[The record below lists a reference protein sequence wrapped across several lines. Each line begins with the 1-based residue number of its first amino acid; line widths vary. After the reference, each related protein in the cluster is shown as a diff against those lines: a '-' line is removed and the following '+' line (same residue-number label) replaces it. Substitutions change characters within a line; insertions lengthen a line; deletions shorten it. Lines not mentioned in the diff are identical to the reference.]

1 MDSSGAVIPNSWQD
15 CELECPRNGDVSVTS
30 PGKLKGFEFLE
41 HPGRGCTWSYHNGE
55 RQKTCEPKPSS
66 WTPEYHRRDR
76 LECGCV
82 QERDSGEGHCKS
94 EYLGYSW
101 CYVGEAAGCW
111 DLTRSSSRADTHWSF
126 GACYQELRSPGEGC
140 FWQYENG
147 ERQKICKQGDGCYWE
162 NYNTGDIMNLC
173 GDSHE
178 QQDVEYC
185 DKSGK
190 CDDVSPGAAAFA
202 PLSASAI
209 AATQNYYPP
218 HEPCKCSNYTTTT
231 KNGIEKGNCMTK
243 YRGHRWCYVDNP
255 TNCRD
260 FTFSKKSG
268 KFWSFGACYFE

>member
-1 MDSSGAVIPNSWQD
+1 M
-15 CELECPRNGDVSVTS
+15 
-30 PGKLKGFEFLE
+30 
-41 HPGRGCTWSYHNGE
+41 
-55 RQKTCEPKPSS
+55 
-66 WTPEYHRRDR
+66 
-76 LECGCV
+76 
-82 QERDSGEGHCKS
+82 
-94 EYLGYSW
+94 
-101 CYVGEAAGCW
+101 GEAAGCW

-147 ERQKICKQGDGCYWE
+147 ERQKICKQEDGC
-162 NYNTGDIMNLC
+162 
-173 GDSHE
+173 
-178 QQDVEYC
+178 
-185 DKSGK
+185 GK
-190 CDDVSPGAAAFA
+190 RKRCAAVAFA

-218 HEPCKCSNYTTTT
+218 NEPCKCSNYTTTT
-231 KNGIEKGNCMTK
+231 ENGIEKGNCMTK